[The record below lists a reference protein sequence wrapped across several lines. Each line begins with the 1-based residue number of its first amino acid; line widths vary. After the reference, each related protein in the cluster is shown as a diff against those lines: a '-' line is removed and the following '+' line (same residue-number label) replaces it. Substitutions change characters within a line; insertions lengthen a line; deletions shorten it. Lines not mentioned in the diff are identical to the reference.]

1 MCFNMLNSQKE
12 KKKRKNKQIMLKN
25 FQNEINRSPETRTS
39 SNPYN
44 EKKEKYTYTQ
54 THEKIAEK
62 QG

>member
-1 MCFNMLNSQKE
+1 
-12 KKKRKNKQIMLKN
+12 MLKN